1 MIKRT
6 SLRSALLGMALALTL
21 TCATAGKRD
30 AELAAIATDLSSL
43 SVLAIKDGKVDFQRV
58 YGHRRLPDQLADA
71 QTLYRI
77 ASVSK
82 MVTALG
88 VMRLVEEGKL
98 TLDADVSQY
107 LGFALRNPHFPQQAI
122 TLRML
127 MSHTSSLR
135 DEGGYFWPAGVKLKD
150 KTFTWA
156 SNAAPGQYFSYCN
169 LGWGLVG
176 TMMEKVT
183 GERFDQLMQRL
194 ILAPMGVRGGYYP
207 PAFSPVEVATLATL
221 YRKRPVDSEVWASK
235 GPWVAQVDDRIAPS
249 VQDYEIGSNA
259 TPFSP
264 TGGLRISAADL
275 GKIMLM
281 MINRGQHQGK
291 PVLQPASLDLMFARQ
306 WTSNGVAGTGAN
318 GEGKQLGW
326 GLGNEH
332 FADGL
337 GHRGDAYG
345 MWSVF
350 KVDLARRSGVVV
362 LVGGTATDPAAS
374 SPRLDE
380 RILAAM
386 ALDP

>member
-1 MIKRT
+1 MKKPLTLIA
-6 SLRSALLGMALALTL
+6 ALLGLTL
-21 TCATAGKRD
+21 VFGSATAGKRD
-30 AELAAIATDLSSL
+30 TDLAAIASELSSMQ
-43 SVLAIKDGKVDFQRV
+43 VVAIKDGKLDYQRV
-58 YGHRRLPDQLADA
+58 YGYRRMPDQLADA

-82 MVTALG
+82 MVTTLG

-98 TLDADVSQY
+98 SLDADVGQY
-107 LGFALRNPHFPQQAI
+107 LGFTLRNPSFPQQAI

-135 DEGGYFWPAGVKLKD
+135 DSAGYFWPAGTKLKD
-150 KTFTWA
+150 LSFGWA

-176 TMMEKVT
+176 TIMEKVS
-183 GERFDQLMQRL
+183 GERFDLLMHRL
-194 ILAPMGVRGGYYP
+194 ILAPMGLRGGYYP

-221 YRKRPVDSEVWASK
+221 YRKRTTDTEVWDSK
-235 GPWVAQVDDRIAPS
+235 GPWIAQVDERIAPM

-264 TGGLRISAADL
+264 TGGLRIAAADL

-281 MINRGQHQGK
+281 MINRGQHEGK
-291 PVLQPASLDLMFARQ
+291 QILQPQSLDLMFSRQ
-306 WTSNGVAGTGAN
+306 WTNNGAN

-332 FADGL
+332 FADGV

-350 KVDLARRSGVVV
+350 KVDLAKRSGAIV

-374 SPRLDE
+374 TPRLDE

-386 ALDP
+386 AQD